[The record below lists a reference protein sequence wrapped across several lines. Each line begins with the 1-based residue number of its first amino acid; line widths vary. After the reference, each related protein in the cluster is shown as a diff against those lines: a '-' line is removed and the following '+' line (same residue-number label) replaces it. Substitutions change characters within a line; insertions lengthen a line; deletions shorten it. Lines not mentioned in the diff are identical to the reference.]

1 MDEWIGLHER
11 LWTPALTRLLE
22 ALGLRAQARSK
33 DDLDPEQAAPMLA
46 AHLAR
51 MLQQRLASLAEAEWP
66 AWQQA
71 LTALSRS
78 LAEAGPPLAG
88 LTDELPS
95 LPLQLLTEVLPAARA
110 QLQTEATPRPDVP
123 LSLSALLTGSRH
135 SPSLLSQLE
144 KELASA
150 DRADWLVAFIKFSG
164 IRPLREAL
172 QAFTRL
178 PAADGG
184 PRLRVATTSYLGA
197 TDPAALEF
205 LLGLPNTEVRV
216 SYDTHRTRLHAKA
229 YLFHRR
235 TGFGSAYVGS
245 ANVSRRALD
254 EGLEWTAR
262 VSEHELPHLWRQLV
276 AGFALHWEDPAE
288 FEPLTAAELPRFREA
303 IRAERGERE
312 AGEPAPAG
320 FFDLKPYA
328 FQLQILEALAE
339 ERAAGRFR
347 HLVVAATGTGKTLL
361 AAFDYRDCCRAAGRR
376 LRLLFIA
383 HREEILKQAR
393 RSFAEV
399 LRERDFG
406 ELVVGGATLAQG
418 DHLFCTV
425 QSWQSRG
432 FSQLDPAHF
441 EYVVIDEA
449 HHGSADSYQRVLGHV
464 QPRVLL
470 GLTATPERM
479 DGSDIRKDFGG
490 GYSHELRLPDAVE
503 ARLLAPFHYYG
514 IEDAPG
520 IDLSGLR
527 WQRGGYAAGELER
540 VYGHNE
546 VRARWVL
553 KQFHEHVGDA
563 GRVRALGFCVSQA
576 HAEYMAAHFRAHGL
590 PAEALTAAS
599 PRERREAVQAELVA
613 RKLRV
618 IFAVD
623 LYNEGVDIPEV
634 DTILMLRPTE
644 SLTVYLQQLGRGLR
658 LHEDKAQLTVLDF
671 IAPQRPEFRMAERF
685 AALSARRDLRVD
697 QQIEAGFPWLPAG
710 CLVRLTPI
718 ARERVLAQIR
728 AQLGLRTSQLE
739 QRLRGLMG
747 ELGRRPTLQE
757 MLDRLLWDTPDL
769 LLQKGLPSALLGLA
783 DDAPAADPRAL
794 QRGLRHLAQG
804 DDPALLEALRT
815 LLTQPAGTP
824 LADPERAALGLTL
837 LAGKSRPALAAFAD
851 SLRAHVAWRTDLIDL
866 IDWRLAGLHR
876 GPGRRFPHLS
886 GALRLHAHYTREQI
900 LIALG
905 LWRFED
911 VSFSNNGV
919 IHLPERRADAF
930 FVTLDKDPQRFS
942 PSTMYH
948 DYALAADRFHWQTPN
963 ATGVD
968 TPVGQRYLRHAELGY
983 TPLLFVRHAAKQAD
997 GLTAPFCFLGPLRYL
1012 RHEGDRPISIV
1023 WQLLTP
1029 MPATVY
1035 EMAHRHAI

>member
-11 LWTPALTRLLE
+11 LWTPALARLIA
-22 ALGLRAQARSK
+22 ALGLTDKQLRTAAELPS
-33 DDLDPEQAAPMLA
+33 EQAVPMLA

-51 MLQQRLASLAEAEWP
+51 VWQQQLAMLTEAEQP
-66 AWQQA
+66 AWEQA
-71 LTALSRS
+71 LAALGRS

-88 LTDELPS
+88 LVDELPT
-95 LPLQLLTEVLPAARA
+95 LPLKLLTEVLPAARA
-110 QLQTEATPRPDVP
+110 ALQVADTPRPDVP

-150 DRADWLVAFIKFSG
+150 DRADWLVSFIKFSG
-164 IRPLREAL
+164 IRPLREVL
-172 QAFTRL
+172 QRFTTQ
-178 PAADGG
+178 PAAEGG
-184 PRLRVATTSYLGA
+184 ARLRVATTSYLGA
-197 TDPAALEF
+197 TDPAALDF

-216 SYDTHRTRLHAKA
+216 SFDTHRTRLHAKA

-235 TGFGSAYVGS
+235 TGFGTAYVGS
-245 ANVSRRALD
+245 ANVSRVALD

-262 VSEHELPHLWRQLV
+262 VSQHELPHLWRQLA

-288 FEPLTAAELPRFREA
+288 FEPLTRAELPRFIA
-303 IRAERGERE
+303 AVRAERGERE
-312 AGEPAPAG
+312 AESAPLG
-320 FFDLKPYA
+320 YFDLKPYA
-328 FQLQILEALAE
+328 FQQQILEALAE
-339 ERAAGRFR
+339 ERAAGRR
-347 HLVVAATGTGKTLL
+347 QHLVVAATGTGKTLL
-361 AAFDYRDCCRAAGRR
+361 AAFDYREQCRAAGRR

-406 ELVVGGATLAQG
+406 ELMVGGAEIAHG
-418 DHLFCTV
+418 DHLFCSV

-432 FSQLDPAHF
+432 LVRLDPAHF

-449 HHGSADSYQRVLGHV
+449 HHGSADSYQRILGHMRP
-464 QPRVLL
+464 QTLL

-479 DGSDIRKDFGG
+479 DGSDIRPDFGG

-503 ARLLAPFHYYG
+503 ARLLAPFHYFG
-514 IEDAPG
+514 IEDADG

-553 KQFHEHVGDA
+553 RQFLDHVADPKTA
-563 GRVRALGFCVSQA
+563 RALGFCVSQA
-576 HAEYMAAHFRAHGL
+576 HAEFMAAYFGRHGL
-590 PAEALTAAS
+590 PAEALTAQS
-599 PRERREAVQAELVA
+599 RPERRAAVQRDLVA
-613 RKLRV
+613 RRLTV
-618 IFAVD
+618 IFSVD

-634 DTILMLRPTE
+634 DTILLLRPTE

-658 LHEDKAQLTVLDF
+658 LHPDKAQLTVLDF
-671 IAPQRPEFRMAERF
+671 IAPQRPEFRMAERY

-697 QQIEAGFPWLPAG
+697 QQVEAGFPWLPAG
-710 CLVRLTPI
+710 CLIRLTPI
-718 ARERVLAQIR
+718 ARERVLQQIR
-728 AQLGLRTSQLE
+728 GQLGLRTAQLE
-739 QRLRGLMG
+739 QRLRGLMT
-747 ELGRRPTLQE
+747 ELGRRPTLAE

-769 LLQKGLPSALLGLA
+769 LLQKGPPSALLGL
-783 DDAPAADPRAL
+783 DAAAAGPAGKTFA
-794 QRGLRHLAQG
+794 RGLRHLAQS
-804 DDPALLEALRT
+804 DDPALLDALAE
-815 LLTQPAGTP
+815 LLQAPVGAP

-837 LAGKSRPALAAFAD
+837 LVGSPRTGLLDAAD
-851 SLRAHVAWRTDLIDL
+851 TLRAHAAWRTDLVDL
-866 IDWRLAGLHR
+866 LDWRLAGLRR
-876 GPGRRFPHLS
+876 GPGRSFPHLS
-886 GALRLHAHYTREQI
+886 GVLRLHAHYTREQI

-905 LWRFED
+905 LWRFET

-919 IHLPERRADAF
+919 IQLKERHADAF

-942 PSTMYH
+942 PTTMYH
-948 DYALAADRFHWQTPN
+948 DYALSADRFHWQTPT

-968 TPVGQRYLRHAELGY
+968 TPVGQRYLNHTKQGY
-983 TPLLFVRHAAKQAD
+983 TPLLFVRHAAKQPD
-997 GLTAPFCFLGPLRYL
+997 GLTAPFCYLGPLRYL

-1029 MPATVY
+1029 MPASLY
-1035 EMAHRHAI
+1035 ERAHRHAI

>member
-11 LWTPALTRLLE
+11 LWTPALARLLE
-22 ALGLRAQARSK
+22 ALGLRAQARSE
-33 DDLDPEQAAPMLA
+33 DGLAPERAAPMLA

-51 MLQQRLASLAEAEWP
+51 VLQQRLAALSEAEWP
-66 AWQQA
+66 EWQRV
-71 LTALSRS
+71 LTAWGQS
-78 LAEAGPPLAG
+78 LTEAGAPLAG
-88 LTDELPS
+88 LVDELPS

-110 QLQTEATPRPDVP
+110 QLQTGATPRPDVP

-164 IRPLREAL
+164 VRPLREAL

-197 TDPAALEF
+197 TDPEALEF

-245 ANVSRRALD
+245 ANVSRVALD

-288 FEPLTAAELPRFREA
+288 FEPLTAAELPRFRAA
-303 IRAERGERE
+303 IRTERGERE
-312 AGEPAPAG
+312 AGESEPTG

-328 FQLQILEALAE
+328 FQQQILEALAE

-449 HHGSADSYQRVLGHV
+449 HHGSADSYQRILGHV
-464 QPRVLL
+464 QPQVLL

-479 DGSDIRKDFGG
+479 DGSDIRADFGG

-527 WQRGGYAAGELER
+527 WLRGGYAAGELER

-576 HAEYMAAHFRAHGL
+576 HAEYMAACFRAHGL

-618 IFAVD
+618 IFTVD

-634 DTILMLRPTE
+634 DTILLLRPTE

-658 LHEDKAQLTVLDF
+658 LHADKAQLTVLDF

-718 ARERVLAQIR
+718 ARQRVLAQIR
-728 AQLGLRTSQLE
+728 GQLGLRTSQLE
-739 QRLRGLMG
+739 QRLRALMT
-747 ELGRRPTLQE
+747 ELGRRPTLTE
-757 MLDRLLWDTPDL
+757 MLDRLLWDTPDRL
-769 LLQKGLPSALLGLA
+769 LEKGLPSALLGL
-783 DDAPAADPRAL
+783 DHEAPAGDTRTL
-794 QRGLRHLAQG
+794 QRGLRHLAQS
-804 DDPALLEALRT
+804 DDPALLAALRT
-815 LLTQPAGTP
+815 LLTEPVGTP
-824 LADPERAALGLTL
+824 LADAERAALGLTL
-837 LAGKSRPALAAFAD
+837 VAGKSRPALAAFAD
-851 SLRAHVAWRTDLIDL
+851 TLRDRAAWRADLLDVL
-866 IDWRLAGLHR
+866 DWRLAGLRR
-876 GPGRRFPHLS
+876 GPGRRFPQLS
-886 GALRLHAHYTREQI
+886 GALRLHAHYTRDQI

-911 VSFSNNGV
+911 VGFSNNGV
-919 IHLPERRADAF
+919 IHLPERRADVF

-1023 WQLLTP
+1023 WQLQTP
-1029 MPATVY
+1029 MPAAVY
-1035 EMAHRHAI
+1035 ELAHRHAI